1 SAAMTRLRLLL
12 VSAWLSVTVSTG
24 MDVQK
29 RIVGGNECERHYHV
43 HLRIVFADGKS
54 SFCGGTLISDQWI
67 VTAAHCHDW
76 TMYAD
81 LSGGVDGGE
90 EITAAP
96 VKYEDVQKRPHDI
109 MLLKLPQATTI
120 KPVGL
125 PDCDKHLFPSSSSS
139 SLDPALTPKLHCA
152 DFNVVDCKSLI
163 QTMLKDFPKQYKV
176 KAYQHWI
183 CGQSPGVDVC
193 YGDSGGGAVFRD
205 EIYGVLSFLGDPN
218 YVCRKE
224 SAFMDLCNQDYK
236 DWFNKTIKT

>member
-1 SAAMTRLRLLL
+1 MTRLRLLL

-43 HLRIVFADGKS
+43 HLRIVFADGTS

-67 VTAAHCHDW
+67 VTAAHCHEPGW

-125 PDCDKHLFPSSSSS
+125 PDCDKRP
-139 SLDPALTPKLHCA
+139 LTVQIAGHA
-152 DFNVVDCKSLI
+152 A
-163 QTMLKDFPKQYKV
+163 T
-176 KAYQHWI
+176 
-183 CGQSPGVDVC
+183 
-193 YGDSGGGAVFRD
+193 SGKPDGTRSESFFI
-205 EIYGVLSFLGDPN
+205 IYFQK
-218 YVCRKE
+218 CFI
-224 SAFMDLCNQDYK
+224 AA
-236 DWFNKTIKT
+236 

>member
-1 SAAMTRLRLLL
+1 MTRLRLLL
-12 VSAWLSVTVSTG
+12 VSAWLSEYSDVRRTFIASSENAPSKCWST
-24 MDVQK
+24 
-29 RIVGGNECERHYHV
+29 CS
-43 HLRIVFADGKS
+43 AGK
-54 SFCGGTLISDQWI
+54 Q
-67 VTAAHCHDW
+67 CHEGVCLGELQTW

-125 PDCDKHLFPSSSSS
+125 PDCDKRPLTVQIAGHAATSGKP
-139 SLDPALTPKLHCA
+139 DGTRKPALSPKLHCA

-218 YVCRKE
+218 YEAVETTQCLENPIETSLTSVLK
-224 SAFMDLCNQDYK
+224 K
-236 DWFNKTIKT
+236 